1 MHSWEQLK
9 IVRLIRMLTVDAQQA
24 WMDTEAYDVA
34 KKTLLNQIKD
44 MNQSRWP
51 EHLLPPQSQL
61 STDTAYRSIDSW
73 ASFRK
78 SVSALDKSSISFNSK
93 L

>member
-1 MHSWEQLK
+1 
-9 IVRLIRMLTVDAQQA
+9 
-24 WMDTEAYDVA
+24 MDTEAYYSA
-34 KKTLLNQIKD
+34 QQTLLNQIKD

-61 STDTAYRSIDSW
+61 SIDTAYRSIDSW

-78 SVSALDKSSISFNSK
+78 SVRALDKKSIPFNQN